1 MAKKINRKDSKNRV
15 LRQGEYARADGGY
28 EYRWTDKNGQR
39 HSRYRKN
46 LADLRELEDQIYS
59 RSRRTSTF
67 TITTSTFSLPLAVA
81 V

>member
-39 HSRYRKN
+39 HSKYRKN
-46 LADLRELEDQIYS
+46 L
-59 RSRRTSTF
+59 
-67 TITTSTFSLPLAVA
+67 
-81 V
+81 